1 MFVMLKVLRPKIV
14 DEKFVKNLGKFL
26 SNVQLIDAGSMQIQS
41 ATGLYLEF
49 LFMLT
54 TQDFN
59 TMTFSSI
66 TWFLADIF
74 LLNIDSFIFWCPTRW
89 KYGWCCVKVLA
100 EQKNLFI
107 QYLQPLKP
115 LFNIQRLLLI
125 TVLLLQTIFYH
136 R

>member
-66 TWFLADIF
+66 T
-74 LLNIDSFIFWCPTRW
+74 
-89 KYGWCCVKVLA
+89 
-100 EQKNLFI
+100 
-107 QYLQPLKP
+107 
-115 LFNIQRLLLI
+115 
-125 TVLLLQTIFYH
+125 
-136 R
+136 